1 MEVLFYRYNSI
12 CEPDIIAILRRLGHA
27 VSEITEEMTN
37 KSIGAKAQMDLVA
50 QALKKKPCQAVFSIN
65 FFPIV
70 SEVCNI
76 FHIPYVCWVVD
87 CPVMELYSHSIRNPW
102 NRIFLFDYAM
112 YEEFHPQNPQGIFYL
127 PLGADYGRLD
137 SLLADATEADREKY
151 SADVSFV
158 GSLYTEKCPYN
169 RLKGDSYLKGYLDGV
184 IEAQLKIYGYNFLE
198 DCITDSILEEFKKQV
213 PFYQFPE
220 RAEHNDRAAMA
231 HLYLGNKVTEQE
243 RLRLLGRVSEEF
255 SLDLYTASDFSPLP
269 HAHYRGLAKTT
280 TEMPK
285 VFLFSKINLNF
296 TSKPIRSGLP
306 LRIWDIL
313 GAGGFLLTIF
323 QSEIP
328 EYFEVGKDLEAF
340 ASEEE
345 LVEKIRYYLAHNEE
359 REEIA
364 RNGYQKAKEQYS
376 LETRVRQMLGCLC

>member
-269 HAHYRGLAKTT
+269 HAHFVA
-280 TEMPK
+280 
-285 VFLFSKINLNF
+285 S
-296 TSKPIRSGLP
+296 
-306 LRIWDIL
+306 DI
-313 GAGGFLLTIF
+313 AA
-323 QSEIP
+323 P
-328 EYFEVGKDLEAF
+328 
-340 ASEEE
+340 
-345 LVEKIRYYLAHNEE
+345 
-359 REEIA
+359 
-364 RNGYQKAKEQYS
+364 
-376 LETRVRQMLGCLC
+376 